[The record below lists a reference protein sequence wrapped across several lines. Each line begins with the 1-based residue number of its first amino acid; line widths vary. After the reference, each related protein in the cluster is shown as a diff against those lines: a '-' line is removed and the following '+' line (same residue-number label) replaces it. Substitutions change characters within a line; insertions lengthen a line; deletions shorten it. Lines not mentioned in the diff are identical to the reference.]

1 MSRPLRD
8 LLSAFTDVRV
18 LVLGDL
24 VLDQYLIGESTRV
37 SSEAPVPV
45 VQFQSQHSV
54 PGGAANTAAN
64 VAALGGSVTLI
75 GLLNPD
81 DPAGRELTRKCAALS
96 IRLLAVADGRPT
108 TRKMRV
114 LGQQQQLLRIDYEE
128 VGYIRRDT
136 EEQALREF
144 SREIRHADVV
154 VISDY
159 AKGFM
164 TERLCQQVITIA
176 HAHGRAVV
184 IDPRPQHAGFYTTC
198 DFLTPNWKESQGLL
212 RRPEG
217 PASDEDVEETGRLL
231 SRQFNSSVLL
241 TLGSRGIAFFPRDG
255 GESFRVA
262 AAAKEVFDVSGA
274 GDTVVA
280 VFALAQAAG
289 CAPIESISLANR
301 AAGVVVAKR
310 GTATMTPEELLAV
323 DDADAGVVERET
335 LGRLCASLR
344 AKGKR
349 IATVTGR
356 FDGAPS
362 EYLQVLRRARREA
375 DVLVVGV
382 RRQGNVSGT
391 AAADDDRVDT
401 LLALRVVD
409 VVHAFDEND
418 AAAFLDIVRPD
429 VHVLGPEW
437 SQTAAEAEAVVRGKG
452 RLLQLDSATPLSETG
467 RSSPALGG
475 VRSPR

>member
-1 MSRPLRD
+1 VSRPIRD

-24 VLDQYLIGESTRV
+24 VLDEYLIGESTRV

-45 VQFQSQHSV
+45 VQFQSQHAV
-54 PGGAANTAAN
+54 LGGAANTAAN
-64 VAALGGSVTLI
+64 VAALGGSVTVI
-75 GLLNPD
+75 GLINPD
-81 DPAGRELTRKCAALS
+81 DTAGRELTRKCAALS
-96 IRLLAVADGRPT
+96 IRLLGVSDGRPT

-136 EEQALREF
+136 EEQALREYA
-144 SREIRHADVV
+144 REVRHADIV

-164 TERLCQQVITIA
+164 TQRLCQQVITIA
-176 HAHGRAVV
+176 HAHGKAVV
-184 IDPRPQHAGFYTTC
+184 IDPRPQHAGFYASC
-198 DFLTPNWKESQGLL
+198 DYMTPNWKESQGLL

-217 PASDEDVEETGRLL
+217 SATDEDIEDTGRSL
-231 SRQFNSSVLL
+231 SRQFDTNVLL
-241 TLGSRGIAFFPRDG
+241 TLGARGIAFFPRDG

-280 VFALAQAAG
+280 VFALAHAAG
-289 CAPIESISLANR
+289 CGAVESLTLANR

-310 GTATMTPEELLAV
+310 GTATTTPEELLAV
-323 DDADAGVVERET
+323 DDADAGVVDRET
-335 LGRLCASLR
+335 LSRLCASFR

-349 IATVTGR
+349 IATVAGR
-356 FDGAPS
+356 FDGPPG

-382 RRQGNVSGT
+382 RRRANVD
-391 AAADDDRVDT
+391 ADREAADDRIDT

-409 VVHAFDEND
+409 VVHAFDEHD
-418 AAAFLDIVRPD
+418 AAAFLDVVRPD
-429 VHVLGPEW
+429 IHVVGAEW
-437 SQTAAEAEAVVRGKG
+437 SVTSAEAQAVARGNG
-452 RLLQLDSATPLSETG
+452 RVLQLD
-467 RSSPALGG
+467 PAPVLQRGG
-475 VRSPR
+475 A